1 MLGLPKSTAFNKRIP
16 KQKFYDKLTVSP
28 ALKRVFIE
36 QVKSIHW
43 RHKIAPTTMNLAP
56 GSYVSELEVFE
67 ISLSAPNP
75 DDGFLRQMDK
85 EIPYH
90 LLFLLEHEGKLKA
103 VIGYKE
109 TASGKTAFKT
119 HRYYATDW
127 MPEEALPLHAE
138 GLSVDAVYEN
148 FVRQIAGD
156 ALTATE
162 AGESLRESVARD
174 DKRRELEAKI
184 AKLQKK
190 IHGEKQLNRQM
201 EINAQLKELKKKLEV
216 LI

>member
-1 MLGLPKSTAFNKRIP
+1 
-16 KQKFYDKLTVSP
+16 
-28 ALKRVFIE
+28 
-36 QVKSIHW
+36 
-43 RHKIAPTTMNLAP
+43 
-56 GSYVSELEVFE
+56 
-67 ISLSAPNP
+67 
-75 DDGFLRQMDK
+75 
-85 EIPYH
+85 
-90 LLFLLEHEGKLKA
+90 
-103 VIGYKE
+103 
-109 TASGKTAFKT
+109 
-119 HRYYATDW
+119 

>member
-1 MLGLPKSTAFNKRIP
+1 
-16 KQKFYDKLTVSP
+16 
-28 ALKRVFIE
+28 
-36 QVKSIHW
+36 
-43 RHKIAPTTMNLAP
+43 
-56 GSYVSELEVFE
+56 
-67 ISLSAPNP
+67 
-75 DDGFLRQMDK
+75 MDK

-148 FVRQIAGD
+148 FVRQIAVP
-156 ALTATE
+156 ATE